1 MKKLVKLLMVAC
13 MTTVLAGCG
22 SSSSVDRLEQIKK
35 QGYITLGTSPDYAP
49 NEFYI
54 QEDGKKKVVGSDIAM
69 AQAIADKIGVEL
81 RIQESDFNTV
91 IANVQAGNVDM
102 GISGFAWKKEREEV
116 VAFSDNYS
124 RDTGENSYQGLM
136 VRKED
141 AEKYKTKED
150 IKNAKLKIGAQ
161 TGSIQYDMA
170 LDVVASESDIVAV
183 ADTTSCAGLL
193 STGDIDAFVCTSTQA
208 YALME
213 TFNNITILPE
223 AEFNMDPEEYYDRTG
238 VIVAKGESSKAL
250 LDVINEVIA
259 ESKIP
264 DENGVNNLTKWYEE
278 AVELMPFEI
287 PEDQLDQF
295 ETAE

>member
-13 MTTVLAGCG
+13 MTAALVGC
-22 SSSSVDRLEQIKK
+22 SSGGETDRLEQIKK

-54 QEDGKKKVVGSDIAM
+54 EENGKKKVVGSDIDM

-102 GISGFAWKKEREEV
+102 GISGFAWKSERAEV
-116 VAFSDNYS
+116 VDFSDNYS
-124 RDTGENSYQGLM
+124 RDTGETSWQGLM

-141 AEKYKTKED
+141 AEKFKTKED
-150 IKNAKLKIGAQ
+150 VKNAKIKIGAQ

-170 LDVVASESDIVAV
+170 LAVVANKSDIVAV

-223 AEFNMDPEEYYDRTG
+223 KEFNMDPDEFYDRTG
-238 VIVAKGESSKAL
+238 VIVAKGDSSKAL
-250 LDVINEVIA
+250 LEVINEVIEEA
-259 ESKIP
+259 KVK
-264 DENGVNNLTKWYEE
+264 DENGLDNLTKWYEN
-278 AVELMPFEI
+278 AVKLMPFEI
-287 PEDQLDQF
+287 PEDQINQL